1 MFYCVMFVIVDFNQ
15 YHKELLEISD
25 EIYIERK
32 MDLYKQMFYC
42 VMFVIVV
49 CSQYCKELLE
59 ISDLIDIERKMDLY
73 KQMFYC
79 VMFVIVVCS
88 QYCKELLEISDS
100 DRYREEDGSVQTNV
114 LLCNVCYCCL

>member
-1 MFYCVMFVIVDFNQ
+1 
-15 YHKELLEISD
+15 
-25 EIYIERK
+25 

-114 LLCNVCYCCL
+114 LLCNVCNCCL

>member
-1 MFYCVMFVIVDFNQ
+1 
-15 YHKELLEISD
+15 
-25 EIYIERK
+25 

-59 ISDLIDIERKMDLY
+59 ISDLIDIVRKMDLY
-73 KQMFYC
+73 K
-79 VMFVIVVCS
+79 
-88 QYCKELLEISDS
+88 
-100 DRYREEDGSVQTNV
+100 TNV

>member
-1 MFYCVMFVIVDFNQ
+1 MID
-15 YHKELLEISD
+15 
-25 EIYIERK
+25 IERK

-79 VMFVIVVCS
+79 VMFVIVVFS
-88 QYCKELLEISDS
+88 Q
-100 DRYREEDGSVQTNV
+100 
-114 LLCNVCYCCL
+114 

>member
-1 MFYCVMFVIVDFNQ
+1 MFYCVMFVIVVFSQ
-15 YHKELLEISD
+15 YHKELQEISD
-25 EIYIERK
+25 LVDIVRK

-49 CSQYCKELLE
+49 
-59 ISDLIDIERKMDLY
+59 
-73 KQMFYC
+73 F
-79 VMFVIVVCS
+79 S

-114 LLCNVCYCCL
+114 LLCNVCYCCF

>member
-1 MFYCVMFVIVDFNQ
+1 
-15 YHKELLEISD
+15 
-25 EIYIERK
+25 

-49 CSQYCKELLE
+49 FSQYCKELLE

-79 VMFVIVVCS
+79 VMFVMCFVVS
-88 QYCKELLEISDS
+88 TVRNYWRFLI
-100 DRYREEDGSVQTNV
+100 
-114 LLCNVCYCCL
+114 